1 MVATGDVDGVDVLTT
16 GVTLGDKLL
25 CEGIFVGAFT
35 LGDDVAGA
43 NVDDLAAATIST
55 SAQFQKF
62 SEPKPHDSPGVG
74 QLLAVCQ
81 FHWITQCLHVRPAG
95 S

>member
-1 MVATGDVDGVDVLTT
+1 MLAIGVTDGADVLITGDALGDDVLS
-16 GVTLGDKLL
+16 
-25 CEGIFVGAFT
+25 EGSFVGGFT

-43 NVDDLAAATIST
+43 NEGDLAAATIST

-62 SEPKPHDSPGVG
+62 SEPKPHESPGVG

-81 FHWITQCLHVRPAG
+81 FH
-95 S
+95 